1 MPRTHGRILVTIW
14 SDKEFLALSTEAQR
28 FYMLVL
34 SQPKLSYCG
43 VLPYTPR
50 RWTLLAANDT
60 LKGVLRAVKEG
71 VDRRYVV
78 VDENTE
84 ELWIRTFVKHD
95 GLLKSPNLVKAMW
108 KDFAEVQSDVIREG
122 FLKGLPEG
130 FREPPPQ
137 PPPEGMKEPIGESNG
152 RGSRAGHAGLPLPL
166 PLLHQDLDPSLNH
179 QVGLVVV
186 GESEMDQPQAPT
198 PHRPPDPIVERLLT
212 AWPEQRRRRHATAA
226 LAAVAEGRRWLDP
239 HLIDEVVG
247 HMLGMATPP
256 ATPRYLL
263 VVAPDWAQQRGAN
276 LSAEALASM
285 ASAARAPSDWG
296 AA

>member
-34 SQPKLSYCG
+34 SQSKLSYCG

-50 RWTLLAANDT
+50 RWALLAANDT

-71 VDRRYVV
+71 VERRYVV

-108 KDFAEVQSDVIREG
+108 KDFAEVQSSAIRDG

-130 FREPPPQ
+130 FQEPPPQ
-137 PPPEGMKEPIGESNG
+137 PPPEGLPKPLAEPNG
-152 RGSRAGHAGLPLPL
+152 RGSRAGHAGLLL
-166 PLLHQDLDPSLNH
+166 PLLHQDVDPSPNH
-179 QVGLVVV
+179 QVGLVAV
-186 GESEMDQPQAPT
+186 GKSEMDQPQEPT
-198 PHRPPDPIVERLLT
+198 PHCPPDALVERLLS
-212 AWPEQRRRRHATAA
+212 AWPEPRRRRMAGAA
-226 LAAVAEGRRWLDP
+226 LAAVAEARRWLDP
-239 HLIDEVVG
+239 NLIDEVVG
-247 HMLGMATPP
+247 HMLGMATPA

-276 LSAEALASM
+276 LSAEALTSM
-285 ASAARAPSDWG
+285 AAAAKAPGERAAS
-296 AA
+296 